1 MGTQDTRHP
10 GVHVPYM
17 GVQSRFPSLIV
28 LSYSH
33 LSDILSD
40 SVRFCNNYSLFRSFR
55 YQRNSPWRI
64 RLGRRSVSTPNVFWG
79 GRVGSLL
86 LHVGFLWLRKTGL
99 LFIAVLRRL
108 PVMSSPCLGAPAL
121 GVWASGVT
129 ARVLSGCGLWA
140 PEHGLNCC
148 GARA

>member
-1 MGTQDTRHP
+1 MGTQVARHP

-17 GVQSRFPSLIV
+17 GVQPRFPSLIV

-40 SVRFCNNYSLFRSFR
+40 SVRFCNNYSLFRSFT

-79 GRVGSLL
+79 GHVGSLL
-86 LHVGFLWLRKTGL
+86 LHMGFLWLRQTGL
-99 LFIAVLRRL
+99 LFIVVLGLL
-108 PVMSSPCLGAPAL
+108 PVMSSPCFGAPAL

-129 ARVLSGCGLWA
+129 ARVLSGCGL
-140 PEHGLNCC
+140 
-148 GARA
+148 